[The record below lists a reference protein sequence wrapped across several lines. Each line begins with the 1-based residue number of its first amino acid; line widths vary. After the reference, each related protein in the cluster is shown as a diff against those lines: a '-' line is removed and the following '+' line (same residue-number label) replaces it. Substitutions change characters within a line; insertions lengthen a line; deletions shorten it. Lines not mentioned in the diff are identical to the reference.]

1 MNGKTWTY
9 TYNADGMRT
18 KRVSGNTSYTYYYN
32 GDMLR
37 YLDYDSNTTDSS
49 QAAKLYFV
57 LDAAGNPIEVSYRP
71 EGSTTTKFYYYV
83 QNLQGD
89 VIALVDS
96 ANGNTV
102 VTYTYDAW
110 GNVLSV
116 GGSLATTLG
125 AQNPFRYRGYVYD
138 SETKLY
144 YLQSRYYNPEMG
156 RFINADAFASTGQGL
171 LGNNMFAYCLNNPV
185 LFSDSSGYVIE
196 LATDATEEQIEE
208 YERAIA
214 YLKTSKT
221 AKTLIEKLDASSQV
235 FTIVFVDNDAMQYFS
250 ISNTIYFDMDSG
262 LTLADGASVQSAALG
277 LAHKMGHA
285 AQDLDGARFV
295 LSEMNKLEEENLN
308 KYEIPIATELGE
320 PIRTDYFAPTKSMNT
335 KNSTH
340 FRTISTSSVP

>member
-1 MNGKTWTY
+1 
-9 TYNADGMRT
+9 
-18 KRVSGNTSYTYYYN
+18 
-32 GDMLR
+32 
-37 YLDYDSNTTDSS
+37 
-49 QAAKLYFV
+49 
-57 LDAAGNPIEVSYRP
+57 
-71 EGSTTTKFYYYV
+71 
-83 QNLQGD
+83 
-89 VIALVDS
+89 
-96 ANGNTV
+96 
-102 VTYTYDAW
+102 
-110 GNVLSV
+110 
-116 GGSLATTLG
+116 
-125 AQNPFRYRGYVYD
+125 
-138 SETKLY
+138 
-144 YLQSRYYNPEMG
+144 MG

-235 FTIVFVDNDAMQYFS
+235 FTIVFVDNDEMQYFS
-250 ISNTIYFDMDSG
+250 ISNIIYFDMDSG

-277 LAHKMGHA
+277 LAHEMGHA

-320 PIRTDYFAPTKSMNT
+320 PIRTDYFAPTKSMNM

-340 FRTISTSSVP
+340 FRTISTSSVPWWYYWLPWNWGKPYTINHNVDE